1 MQKRIIAFMKFL
13 YFLADS
19 FINTFGI
26 TRPTEKARK
35 QAAFFILGLILT
47 ALSAATLAGI
57 LVHTAMH

>member
-1 MQKRIIAFMKFL
+1 MKFL

-26 TRPTEKARK
+26 TRPSEKARK
-35 QAAFFILGLILT
+35 QAAFFILGLIVV

-57 LVHTAMH
+57 LVHSAMR